1 MSYYQ
6 AFDPATELVG
16 HSVLA
21 FTTNIMHED
30 IAEILEKHN
39 LAQVDPSRWYSLQK
53 VLDVL
58 SDISRETNSMSNF
71 VSIGMAA
78 AKHGYEAMPDAA
90 KGLPL
95 DAFLKHYT
103 IAYKD
108 RLRNGDVGEV
118 EFEKVNDKHYI
129 LRLRVPF
136 PDDVFYG
143 VIYGYVRLFR
153 PQNQSFSVKYDDR
166 IPRRDQGGDVTVLHV
181 QMD

>member
-1 MSYYQ
+1 MSHYQ
-6 AFDPATELVG
+6 SFDPATELVG
-16 HSVLA
+16 YSVLA
-21 FTTNIMHED
+21 FTTNITHED
-30 IAEILEKHN
+30 IAEILEKHH
-39 LAQVDPSRWYSLQK
+39 LAQIDPNRWYSLQK
-53 VLDVL
+53 VLNVL
-58 SDISRETNSMSNF
+58 NDISEEANSMSNF

-78 AKHGYEAMPDAA
+78 AQRGYETLSDEA
-90 KGLPL
+90 KRLPL
-95 DAFLKHYT
+95 GTFLKQYGM
-103 IAYKD
+103 AYKA

-118 EFEKVNDKHYI
+118 ETEEVNDKHYI

-153 PQNQSFSVKYDDR
+153 PQNQSFSLKYDDR